1 MQCVDLTMFTVC
13 SYLEQQSEQ
22 GDDRLYVAKVG
33 GSIWFC
39 IADGAG
45 GTGSGDRASSYII
58 EAFAELTRI
67 SDFNSADDFE
77 SFLRAIDL
85 GLASEGFGGESTA
98 LLGKVENGIVVGASV
113 GDSDAWL
120 FNHEYEYLLTSLQ
133 YVKPLL
139 GSGKS
144 IPIGFGP
151 IRIDLFLLIG
161 SDGLFKYSKHQD
173 IRSQVLNGS
182 TAVEIAALAKKETGK
197 LQDDISVILIG
208 KTEH

>member
-1 MQCVDLTMFTVC
+1 MVLNMFTVC
-13 SYLEQQSEQ
+13 SYLEQQSER

-45 GTGSGDRASSYII
+45 GTGSGDRAGSYII

-67 SDFNSADDFE
+67 RDFNRAEDFE
-77 SFLRAIDL
+77 SFLRKIDMDL
-85 GLASEGFGGESTA
+85 VGERFGGEATA
-98 LLGKVENGIVVGASV
+98 VLGKVENDLVLGASV
-113 GDSDAWL
+113 GDSEAWL
-120 FNHEYEYLLTSLQ
+120 INSEYEYQLTNMQ
-133 YVKPLL
+133 HAKPLL
-139 GSGKS
+139 GSGNS

-151 IRIDLFLLIG
+151 MPIDLCLLIG

-182 TAVEIAALAKKETGK
+182 TAAEIAALAKTETGK